1 MENNNSSDI
10 GQRISELMFRLKIN
24 QRGLGEKIGVSHT
37 TVRNVVN
44 NITKPRYEFLE
55 SVLNAYPNINKDWLI
70 SGNGTMFID
79 TKSEETH
86 DVLTESSYLM
96 EAVKKIEESFREVVN
111 EQKEIIKNQRFIID
125 TLQNQLSKSGN
136 FNDPTTGETEVI
148 RMYTDAELHEIQNP
162 KKLAT
167 C

>member
-1 MENNNSSDI
+1 MENNNGSDI

-70 SGNGTMFID
+70 SGNGAMFID
-79 TKSEETH
+79 TKAEENN
-86 DVLTESSYLM
+86 DALKESSYLM

-162 KKLAT
+162 KKLAI

>member
-1 MENNNSSDI
+1 MENSNGSEI
-10 GQRISELMFRLKIN
+10 GKRINELMFRLKIN

-55 SVLNAYPNINKDWLI
+55 SVLNAYPNINKDWLM
-70 SGNGTMFID
+70 SGNGSMFID
-79 TKSEETH
+79 TTNGEINEPLK
-86 DVLTESSYLM
+86 ESSYLM
-96 EAVKKIEESFREVVN
+96 EAVKKIEESFRDVVN

-136 FNDPTTGETEVI
+136 FNDPIIDETKVI
-148 RMYTDAELHEIQNP
+148 RMHTDEELQEIQNP
-162 KKLAT
+162 KKLAI